1 MKNLTKL
8 LKEYTD
14 VIGGRMTLE
23 ELHTEIKYL
32 MTTKKP
38 SQVILTIE
46 RRETGYFSKLYIPT
60 NEFYPKKIRRKDDGE
75 ILERNRNGTYS
86 FVKSLMADRYRYS
99 YESLMN
105 TGKFEDIR

>member
-75 ILERNRNGTYS
+75 VLERNKDGTYS
-86 FVKSLMADRYRYS
+86 FVNVKIQPKFKYK
-99 YESLMN
+99 YESLIN
-105 TGKFEDIR
+105 TGQFKDVR